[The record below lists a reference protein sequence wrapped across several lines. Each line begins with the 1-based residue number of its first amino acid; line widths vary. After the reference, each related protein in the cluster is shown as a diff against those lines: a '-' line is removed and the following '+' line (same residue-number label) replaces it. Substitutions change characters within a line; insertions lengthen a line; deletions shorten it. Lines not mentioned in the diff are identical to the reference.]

1 MSCLSVSVKG
11 DPAAMS
17 EEKKPAEQL
26 DAAQTEQE
34 LARKRNAF
42 LRYMTIVFAVAFLL
56 VLVSL
61 VLQMHTAKAAMSDLK
76 ESNSSALT
84 NAAANAELLQDDNR
98 KLQEQVDAL
107 TAELAEADEARS
119 AQAERIAALE
129 KELAEARDS
138 GSELSEEKL
147 ARAETI
153 QAYDA
158 LLTALRC
165 TTREGNVTFS
175 KAIGTVESYKDRL
188 SEAALAVYE
197 GLLEE

>member
-1 MSCLSVSVKG
+1 
-11 DPAAMS
+11 MS

-34 LARKRNAF
+34 LAKKRNAF

-158 LLTALRC
+158 LLTTLRC

>member
-1 MSCLSVSVKG
+1 
-11 DPAAMS
+11 MS

-34 LARKRNAF
+34 LAKKRNAF

-147 ARAETI
+147 ARAETV

-158 LLTALRC
+158 LLTAPRC

>member
-1 MSCLSVSVKG
+1 
-11 DPAAMS
+11 MS

-129 KELAEARDS
+129 KELAEA
-138 GSELSEEKL
+138 
-147 ARAETI
+147 TI

>member
-1 MSCLSVSVKG
+1 
-11 DPAAMS
+11 MS

-119 AQAERIAALE
+119 AQAERIAALAVGVSSVF
-129 KELAEARDS
+129 LAPTAAQRILGVFTGVLVIVMHRS
-138 GSELSEEKL
+138 NIRRLL
-147 ARAETI
+147 AGTEPKFHPGQRPPRA
-153 QAYDA
+153 
-158 LLTALRC
+158 
-165 TTREGNVTFS
+165 
-175 KAIGTVESYKDRL
+175 K
-188 SEAALAVYE
+188 
-197 GLLEE
+197 

>member
-1 MSCLSVSVKG
+1 
-11 DPAAMS
+11 MS

-34 LARKRNAF
+34 LAKKRNAF

-107 TAELAEADEARS
+107 TAEHAEADEARS

-129 KELAEARDS
+129 KELESVLGRKICIQQGKNS
-138 GSELSEEKL
+138 G
-147 ARAETI
+147 
-153 QAYDA
+153 Q
-158 LLTALRC
+158 LTLEYYGADDLERLTEALR
-165 TTREGNVTFS
+165 
-175 KAIGTVESYKDRL
+175 
-188 SEAALAVYE
+188 ALRV
-197 GLLEE
+197 

>member
-1 MSCLSVSVKG
+1 
-11 DPAAMS
+11 MS

-34 LARKRNAF
+34 LAKKRNAF

-129 KELAEARDS
+129 KELESVLGRKICIQQGKNS
-138 GSELSEEKL
+138 G
-147 ARAETI
+147 
-153 QAYDA
+153 Q
-158 LLTALRC
+158 LTLEYYGADDLERLTEALR
-165 TTREGNVTFS
+165 
-175 KAIGTVESYKDRL
+175 
-188 SEAALAVYE
+188 ALRV
-197 GLLEE
+197 

>member
-1 MSCLSVSVKG
+1 
-11 DPAAMS
+11 MS

-34 LARKRNAF
+34 LAKKRNAF

-129 KELAEARDS
+129 LEKELAEARDS

>member
-1 MSCLSVSVKG
+1 
-11 DPAAMS
+11 MS

-107 TAELAEADEARS
+107 TAELAEA
-119 AQAERIAALE
+119 
-129 KELAEARDS
+129 RDS

>member
-1 MSCLSVSVKG
+1 
-11 DPAAMS
+11 MS

-76 ESNSSALT
+76 E
-84 NAAANAELLQDDNR
+84 
-98 KLQEQVDAL
+98 QVDAL
-107 TAELAEADEARS
+107 TAELAEADEAHR

-129 KELAEARDS
+129 KELAEAKDA

>member
-1 MSCLSVSVKG
+1 
-11 DPAAMS
+11 MS

-34 LARKRNAF
+34 LAKKRNAF

-84 NAAANAELLQDDNR
+84 NAAANAELLQ
-98 KLQEQVDAL
+98 EQVDAL
-107 TAELAEADEARS
+107 TAKLAEADEARS

>member
-1 MSCLSVSVKG
+1 
-11 DPAAMS
+11 MS

-34 LARKRNAF
+34 LAKKRNAF

-107 TAELAEADEARS
+107 TAELAERARP
-119 AQAERIAALE
+119 QA
-129 KELAEARDS
+129 
-138 GSELSEEKL
+138 
-147 ARAETI
+147 ARAKPG
-153 QAYDA
+153 QGAPKGRPRCGA
-158 LLTALRC
+158 SWTAAAAWAMQEVFLY
-165 TTREGNVTFS
+165 N
-175 KAIGTVESYKDRL
+175 IGKGGPVWSGGVLFLHRAGGCGIGWGSGKIPAKRASNFIDIDSR
-188 SEAALAVYE
+188 
-197 GLLEE
+197 

>member
-1 MSCLSVSVKG
+1 
-11 DPAAMS
+11 MS

-119 AQAERIAALE
+119 AQAEALE

>member
-1 MSCLSVSVKG
+1 
-11 DPAAMS
+11 MS

-34 LARKRNAF
+34 LAKKRNAF

-129 KELAEARDS
+129 KELAEARDAD
-138 GSELSEEKL
+138 GELSEERL

>member
-1 MSCLSVSVKG
+1 
-11 DPAAMS
+11 MS
-17 EEKKPAEQL
+17 EEKKPAEQI

-158 LLTALRC
+158 LLTAQRC

>member
-1 MSCLSVSVKG
+1 
-11 DPAAMS
+11 MS

-119 AQAERIAALE
+119 AQAERIAALAPYQVNAALMAKADPNAIFMHCLPAYHDKKTAVGSE
-129 KELAEARDS
+129 MCTRFGREAMEVTDDVFESAQSVVFQEAENRMHTIKAVMAATLAEI
-138 GSELSEEKL
+138 EL
-147 ARAETI
+147 
-153 QAYDA
+153 
-158 LLTALRC
+158 
-165 TTREGNVTFS
+165 
-175 KAIGTVESYKDRL
+175 
-188 SEAALAVYE
+188 
-197 GLLEE
+197 